1 MPQQRQRPIGVTILA
16 ILEVL
21 VGILALFGSLGMF
34 ALAALLNSA
43 DFMEQ
48 LNEMGQQIPQFLI
61 DSGPM
66 LFLILG
72 VVLLVFAI
80 VAFILAWG
88 FLKGKKW
95 AWWLGV
101 IFSVLQ
107 IISGAFS
114 LLTSGVSGILSI
126 AIPILILVYLMMA
139 STKAWF
145 NQ

>member
-1 MPQQRQRPIGVTILA
+1 
-16 ILEVL
+16 
-21 VGILALFGSLGMF
+21 
-34 ALAALLNSA
+34 
-43 DFMEQ
+43 
-48 LNEMGQQIPQFLI
+48 
-61 DSGPM
+61 M

-107 IISGAFS
+107 IISGAFAANLRCQQDPLHRDRS
-114 LLTSGVSGILSI
+114 SSWCT
-126 AIPILILVYLMMA
+126 
-139 STKAWF
+139 
-145 NQ
+145 

>member
-16 ILEVL
+16 ILEIL
-21 VGILALFGSLGMF
+21 AGILALVASLGMF
-34 ALAALLNSA
+34 AASALVGTGDLWS
-43 DFMEQ
+43 Q
-48 LNEMGQQIPQFLI
+48 LNETGQQIPQFLI
-61 DSGPM
+61 DSGSTI
-66 LFLILG
+66 FLGLG
-72 VVLLVFAI
+72 VVFLVIAI

-101 IFSVLQ
+101 IFAVLQ

-114 LLTSGVSGILSI
+114 LLTSGVSGIVSLV
-126 AIPILILVYLMMA
+126 IPILILVYLMMA